1 MSLDFL
7 EFERMPDKKWWKQAR
22 KEIEDAKKEFIKSGK
37 IGGNPLGVPDDTL
50 KKELEK

>member
-1 MSLDFL
+1 MLNIESELITD
-7 EFERMPDKKWWKQAR
+7 DKWWKQTS

-50 KKELEK
+50 KKELKK